1 MCKRGDIILVSHYEE
16 HGRTLPRHTFIVI
29 NDDGGEVQGVSF
41 DLVGLV
47 MSSLKSKEQTKRKLS
62 YPGNL
67 PIAATEQNITNSNY
81 GNNKDGYIKC
91 EQLYYFKKDQLDY
104 TVIGYVDDEIMSIIE
119 EYINELI
126 DNAVEFTQNI
136 ENLPKE

>member
-1 MCKRGDIILVSHYEE
+1 MRRLV
-16 HGRTLPRHTFIVI
+16 
-29 NDDGGEVQGVSF
+29 
-41 DLVGLV
+41 
-47 MSSLKSKEQTKRKLS
+47 
-62 YPGNL
+62 
-67 PIAATEQNITNSNY
+67 
-81 GNNKDGYIKC
+81 IKC